1 MKKLL
6 VILFVLFLPLVSLSQ
21 GLGDDYK
28 TVFNKVKN
36 TEKFSNVTFNATDDR
51 RWINA
56 EGKLGWCSYGFAL
69 DGEDYCNV
77 VILIPYTVETATDLI
92 KYNNAN
98 LVVMDTNNWNLY
110 RQDGAIVRISLK
122 SIDNNLTFYYYFIK
136 L

>member
-6 VILFVLFLPLVSLSQ
+6 VTLLVLLSPLISLSQ

-28 TVFNKVKN
+28 TVFSKTKN
-36 TEKFSNVTFNATDDR
+36 EEKFSNVTFNITEDR

-56 EGKLGWCSYGFAL
+56 EGKLGWCSYGFPL

-92 KYNNAN
+92 KYNNTN

-110 RQDGAIVRISLK
+110 RQDGAIVRITLK